1 MAGASYQIQV
11 RHILVEKEEVAELLK
26 ETINSV
32 KSGTGRVKMLMNLA
46 EKYSQCATKS
56 DGGNLG
62 WLELG
67 WNAEDPRKP
76 RGGFKKL
83 QNEEL
88 YDCICEG
95 LEKRTLDSKTAF
107 GPVKTRE
114 GYHLVMVANEF
125 HTDRIL

>member
-11 RHILVEKEEVAELLK
+11 RHILVDKKEVAELLM
-26 ETINSV
+26 ETINSI
-32 KSGTGRVKMLMNLA
+32 GTGNGRVKMLMNLA
-46 EKYSQCATKS
+46 EKYSQCPSKS

-67 WNAEDPRKP
+67 WNVEDPRIP

-83 QNEEL
+83 ANEEL
-88 YDCICEG
+88 YDSILEG
-95 LEKRTLDSKTAF
+95 LEKRTLDSKTAY
-107 GPVKTRE
+107 GPVKTHE